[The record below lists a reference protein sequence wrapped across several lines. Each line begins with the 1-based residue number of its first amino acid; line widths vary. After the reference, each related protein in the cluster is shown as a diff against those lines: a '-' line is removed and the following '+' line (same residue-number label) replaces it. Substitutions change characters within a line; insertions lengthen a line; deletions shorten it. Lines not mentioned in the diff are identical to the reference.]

1 MSPRKKDEK
10 KYTKYVGIF
19 LAVIMVGSIGMFFFS
34 GGSTNNNN
42 EQTSENVQAAG
53 FESVPGKHVSISF
66 NSIHDGL
73 EATPENVTNA
83 MYIDFASTKGT
94 PLQYLASNIYVKMY
108 TNANISMY
116 NNFYKSNVTK
126 MYIAGYRNSSR
137 IEMHDINP
145 QIVAFP
151 YYMAPET
158 YKGYQPLLLNQG
170 TYRAIIGKPIIL
182 GDQQSVEDTIDVIEG
197 DTNSSQNF
205 KQILRFANEKAPI
218 QQIIDVDDESAD
230 EYYIEWSIDGYNT
243 FKRTSIYGSPA
254 ESTMTKL
261 TERASNASQ
270 RGLEYNIT
278 SYGNITKVDITTNS
292 SNLGALLEEPSR

>member
-42 EQTSENVQAAG
+42 EQSENVQVSG
-53 FESVPGKHVSISF
+53 FESVPGEHVSISF
-66 NSIHDGL
+66 NSVQDGL
-73 EATPENVTNA
+73 EATPENVSNA

-126 MYIAGYRNSSR
+126 MYIAGYGNSSR

-151 YYMAPET
+151 YYTAPKT

-170 TYRAIIGKPIIL
+170 TYTIIGNPIL
-182 GDQQSVEDTIDVIEG
+182 FGDQQSVEDTIDVIEG
-197 DTNSSQNF
+197 DANSSQNF
-205 KQILRFANEKAPI
+205 KQILRFANENAPI
-218 QQIIDVDDESAD
+218 QQIVDLDDGFAD
-230 EYYIEWSIDGYNT
+230 EYYIEWNIDGYNT
-243 FKRTSIYGSPA
+243 FRRTSIYGSPT
-254 ESTMTKL
+254 ESTMTNL

-278 SYGNITKVDITTNS
+278 DYGNITKVDITTNS
-292 SNLGALLEEPSR
+292 SNLGALWRETSQ

>member
-1 MSPRKKDEK
+1 
-10 KYTKYVGIF
+10 
-19 LAVIMVGSIGMFFFS
+19 MFFFS

-42 EQTSENVQAAG
+42 EQSENAQVSG
-53 FESVPGKHVSISF
+53 FESVPGQHVSISF
-66 NSIHDGL
+66 NSVQDGL
-73 EATPENVTNA
+73 KATPENVSNA
-83 MYIDFASTKGT
+83 MYIDFAST
-94 PLQYLASNIYVKMY
+94 YVKMY

-126 MYIAGYRNSSR
+126 MYIAGYGNSSR

-151 YYMAPET
+151 YYTTPKT

-170 TYRAIIGKPIIL
+170 TTIIGNPILI

-197 DTNSSQNF
+197 DANSSQNF
-205 KQILRFANEKAPI
+205 KQILRFANENAPI
-218 QQIIDVDDESAD
+218 QQIVDLDDGFAD
-230 EYYIEWSIDGYNT
+230 EYYIEWNIDGYNT
-243 FKRTSIYGSPA
+243 IRRTFIYGSPT
-254 ESTMTKL
+254 ESTMTNL

-278 SYGNITKVDITTNS
+278 NYGNITKVDITANAS
-292 SNLGALLEEPSR
+292 DLGALRGEPAQ